1 MKETD
6 RNVEEVLE
14 FIWSER
20 EAGRDSIEK
29 LLDIDEVKESG
40 ADTTTLKE
48 MEEVGLVTL
57 NAGNVKL
64 TARGEELSKNAIR
77 RHRLA
82 ERLLTS
88 VLEIDPDL
96 AEKTACDFEHSLS
109 TLVTDSICTLLAH
122 PPTCPHGH
130 KIPRGDCCRATS
142 RTIEPLVKSL
152 KELAVG
158 ENGRIIFVLSKS
170 HARLDRLGTMGIVPG
185 SVIRLHQKSP
195 AYVIEIGETTLAL
208 DPDIVSEIFVKKAG

>member
-1 MKETD
+1 MKDTD

-29 LLDIDEVKESG
+29 LLEVEEVKESG
-40 ADTTTLKE
+40 ADNTTLKE
-48 MEEVGLVTL
+48 MENIGLVTL
-57 NAGNVKL
+57 SGGSVKL

-109 TLVTDSICTLLAH
+109 PLVTDSICTLLAH

-152 KELAVG
+152 KELQVG

-208 DPDIVSEIFVKKAG
+208 DPDIVGEIFVKKAG

>member
-1 MKETD
+1 MEETD
-6 RNVEEVLE
+6 RKVEELLE

-20 EAGRDSIEK
+20 EAGRDSVAALLKIE
-29 LLDIDEVKESG
+29 EVAESG
-40 ADTTTLKE
+40 ADKGTLKE
-48 MEEVGLVTL
+48 MEGAGLLSLSADT
-57 NAGNVKL
+57 VKL
-64 TARGEELSKNAIR
+64 TARGEDLSKNAIR

-109 TLVTDSICTLLAH
+109 PLVTDSICTLLAH

-152 KELAVG
+152 KELEVG
-158 ENGRIIFVLSKS
+158 ESGRIIFVLSKS

-195 AYVIEIGETTLAL
+195 AFVIEIGETTLAL
-208 DPDIVSEIFVKKAG
+208 DPEIVGEIFVKKAG